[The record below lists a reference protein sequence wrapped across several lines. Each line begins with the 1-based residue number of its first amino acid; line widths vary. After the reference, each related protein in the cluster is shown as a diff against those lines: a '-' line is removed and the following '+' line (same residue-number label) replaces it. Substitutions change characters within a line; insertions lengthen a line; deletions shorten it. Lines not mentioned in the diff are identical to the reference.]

1 MVIVLNYIIPI
12 SLLEDRQTMK
22 ITKTAIPEV
31 LVFEP
36 TVHGDSRG
44 YFMETFRL
52 NDFVDAGDSL
62 NFVQDNQSKSSR
74 GTLRGLHYQLNFPQ
88 GKLVR
93 VLSGE
98 VFDVAVDIRKNSP
111 TFGQWVGEL
120 LSADNHKQ
128 LWVPPGFAHGFYV
141 TSESAE
147 LSYKCTEYYHPEDD
161 HSLLWNDSSIAID
174 WPLVSD
180 SPLLSDKDKNAKTL
194 QEAALFENL

>member
-1 MVIVLNYIIPI
+1 
-12 SLLEDRQTMK
+12 MK
-22 ITKTAIPEV
+22 IAKTAIPEV

-52 NDFVDAGDSL
+52 DHFVDAGDAL
-62 NFVQDNQSKSSR
+62 NFVQDNQSKSSQ

-93 VLSGE
+93 VLAGE
-98 VFDVAVDIRKNSP
+98 VFDVAVDIRKNSS

-120 LSADNHKQ
+120 LSAENNKQ

-141 TSESAE
+141 TSDSAE

-161 HSLLWNDSSIAID
+161 HSLLWNDSSIAIE

-180 SPLLSDKDKNAKTL
+180 SPLLSDKDNNAKTL
-194 QEAALFENL
+194 QQAAIFENL

>member
-1 MVIVLNYIIPI
+1 
-12 SLLEDRQTMK
+12 MK

-52 NDFVDAGDSL
+52 NDFNDAGDSL
-62 NFVQDNQSKSSR
+62 NFVQDNQSKSSQ

-98 VFDVAVDIRKNSP
+98 VFDVAVDIRKSSP

-161 HSLLWNDSSIAID
+161 NSLLWNDSSIAIQ
-174 WPLVSD
+174 WPLVTD

-194 QEAALFENL
+194 LQAALFENL

>member
-1 MVIVLNYIIPI
+1 M
-12 SLLEDRQTMK
+12 R
-22 ITKTAIPEV
+22 ITKTSIPEV

-52 NDFVDAGDSL
+52 ADFADAGDAL
-62 NFVQDNQSKSSR
+62 NFVQDNQSKSSQ

-120 LSADNHKQ
+120 LSAENHKQ

-161 HSLLWNDSSIAID
+161 HSLLWNDSSIAIE

-180 SPLLSDKDKNAKTL
+180 SPLLSNKDQNAKTL
-194 QEAALFENL
+194 QQAALFENL

>member
-1 MVIVLNYIIPI
+1 
-12 SLLEDRQTMK
+12 MK

-52 NDFVDAGDSL
+52 NDFNDAGDSL
-62 NFVQDNQSKSSR
+62 NFVQDNQSKSSQ

-120 LSADNHKQ
+120 LSGENHKQ

-161 HSLLWNDSSIAID
+161 HSLLWNDSSIAIE

-180 SPLLSDKDKNAKTL
+180 SPLLSDKDKNARIL

>member
-1 MVIVLNYIIPI
+1 
-12 SLLEDRQTMK
+12 MK
-22 ITKTAIPEV
+22 ITKTAIPDV
-31 LVFEP
+31 LIFEP

-52 NDFVDAGDSL
+52 NDFSDAGDSL
-62 NFVQDNQSKSSR
+62 NFVQDNQSKSSQ

-111 TFGQWVGEL
+111 TFGQWVAEL
-120 LSADNHKQ
+120 LSAENHKQ

-161 HSLLWNDSSIAID
+161 HSLLWNDSSIAIE
-174 WPLVSD
+174 WPLVSN
-180 SPLLSDKDKNAKTL
+180 SPLLSDKTKTL
-194 QEAALFENL
+194 KLCKKQRFLRIK

>member
-1 MVIVLNYIIPI
+1 
-12 SLLEDRQTMK
+12 MK
-22 ITKTAIPEV
+22 ITPTAIPSV
-31 LVFEP
+31 VVFEP

-52 NDFVDAGDSL
+52 SHFSDMGIGC
-62 NFVQDNQSKSSR
+62 NFVQDNQSKSSI
-74 GTLRGLHYQLNFPQ
+74 GTLRGLHYQLNYPQ

-98 VFDVAVDIRKNSP
+98 VFDVAVDMRAKSP

-120 LSADNHKQ
+120 LSAQNSKQ

-141 TSESAE
+141 TSDSAE

-161 HSLLWNDSSIAID
+161 HSLLWNDPALAIN
-174 WPLVSD
+174 WPLVD
-180 SPLLSDKDKNAKTL
+180 ESPLLSDKDKNAKPL
-194 QEAALFENL
+194 ESAPRFEFDIVSSTTQV

>member
-1 MVIVLNYIIPI
+1 
-12 SLLEDRQTMK
+12 MK
-22 ITKTAIPEV
+22 ITKTAIPDV
-31 LVFEP
+31 LIFEP

-52 NDFVDAGDSL
+52 ADFADAGDAL
-62 NFVQDNQSKSSR
+62 NFVQDNQSKSSQ

-120 LSADNHKQ
+120 LSAENYKQ

-161 HSLLWNDSSIAID
+161 HSLLWNDSSIAIE

-180 SPLLSDKDKNAKTL
+180 SPLLSNKDQNAKTL
-194 QEAALFENL
+194 QQAALFENL

>member
-1 MVIVLNYIIPI
+1 
-12 SLLEDRQTMK
+12 MK

-31 LVFEP
+31 LIFEP

-62 NFVQDNQSKSSR
+62 NFVQDNQSKSSQ

-120 LSADNHKQ
+120 LSAENHKQ

-141 TSESAE
+141 TSDSAE

-161 HSLLWNDSSIAID
+161 HSLLWNDLSIAIE

-194 QEAALFENL
+194 QAAALFENL